1 MANSKGRFKLKIL
14 RLIENDQIKQSEA
27 ILMDEN
33 NVKQPFFCRS
43 KEQWKRSKGKTW
55 SHGTN
60 LCLPFAINVTLNHSN
75 VYDAIILIAVR
86 VLPIQL
92 VINNNL

>member
-1 MANSKGRFKLKIL
+1 MDDEPFTTAKVCYGNIIDRLMLMANAKVDSSLQLL

-43 KEQWKRSKGKTW
+43 KEQ
-55 SHGTN
+55 
-60 LCLPFAINVTLNHSN
+60 
-75 VYDAIILIAVR
+75 
-86 VLPIQL
+86 
-92 VINNNL
+92 

>member
-1 MANSKGRFKLKIL
+1 MTSKW
-14 RLIENDQIKQSEA
+14 EA
-27 ILMDEN
+27 
-33 NVKQPFFCRS
+33 
-43 KEQWKRSKGKTW
+43 W
-55 SHGTN
+55 SLGTN
-60 LCLPFAINVTLNHSN
+60 LCLPFAINVTLNRSN